1 MDRKT
6 LNKIVG
12 QVEAFM
18 DNGGTTLW
26 DEQGSQV
33 ASRYADPA
41 WQAREWQVIRGNPVI
56 VGHGSRIPKAGDYF
70 THDLAGVPILVVRQD
85 DGSVK
90 AMVNVCTHR
99 GARVVTKPEGNRR
112 AFSCPYHAW
121 TFRADGALLG
131 VPKPEG
137 FPGVDKSTHG
147 LQALPV
153 QERHGFIWVVATP
166 GASIDVAAHL
176 GGIDAEIASYGAADM
191 VMERQQVLREDM
203 NWKFVIDGFFEVYHF
218 STLHAKTIAPY
229 FHGNYSPFD
238 AFGLHGR
245 MVGVRASFDKV
256 RNQPKDDISDA
267 DLIKHLAINYFIF
280 PNTVLVWQGD
290 HFESWTTFPGER
302 PDQCVAHAQSITTR
316 EATQPEFEG
325 KWDRNWKVMI
335 SAVVEED
342 WAVSK
347 TIQNSVHAMPGNR
360 VVFGRNEPGLQH
372 FHGQLVRQVESA
384 TSDAASHDA

>member
-6 LNKIVG
+6 LDKIVR
-12 QVEAFM
+12 QVEELM
-18 DNGGTTLW
+18 DRGSTTLW
-26 DEQGSQV
+26 ETEGSQV

-41 WQAREWQVIRGNPVI
+41 WQAREWQVIRSNPVI
-56 VGHGSRIPKAGDYF
+56 VGHGSRIPKPGDFF
-70 THDLAGVPILVVRQD
+70 THDLAGVPVLVVRQD

-90 AMVNVCTHR
+90 AMLNVCTHR

-121 TFRADGALLG
+121 SYRTDGALLG
-131 VPKPEG
+131 VPKPEA
-137 FPGVDKSTHG
+137 FPNIDKADHG
-147 LQALPV
+147 LQPLPV
-153 QERHGFIWVVATP
+153 EERHGFIWVVATP
-166 GASIDVAAHL
+166 GARIDVAAHL
-176 GGIDAEIASYGAADM
+176 GPIDAEIASYGAADM
-191 VMERQQVLREDM
+191 VMERQEVLRADM
-203 NWKFVIDGFFEVYHF
+203 NWKFVVDGFFEVYHF
-218 STLHAKTIAPY
+218 ATLHAKTIAPY
-229 FHGNYSPFD
+229 FHGNYSPFE

-256 RNQPKDDISDA
+256 RNQPKDAIADA

-290 HFESWTTFPGER
+290 HFESWTNFPGDR

-316 EATQPEFEG
+316 EAAQPEFEG
-325 KWDRNWKVMI
+325 KWERNWKVMI
-335 SAVVEED
+335 STVVEED

-347 TIQNSVHAMPGNR
+347 TIQDSVHAMRGNR

-372 FHGQLVRQVESA
+372 FHGQLVRQVEST
-384 TSDAASHDA
+384 TSGA